1 MLSTLRNAWKVQD
14 LRKKIIWTV
23 FLIAIFRMGSYIPV
37 PGIDTDSLKALTQ
50 SGSLVSFYDLISGGS
65 FSRFSIFALGVV
77 PYINASIIMQLLTVA
92 IPKLEQ
98 LSKEGD
104 DGRKKIQKI
113 TRYASI
119 VIGAITAYG
128 SYVIINNVGALKS
141 NSPVSMFSTI
151 ANLGATSGVG
161 TLEKIV
167 IIFSLVV
174 GSTFLMWLGDQI
186 TVKGVGNGTSL
197 IIFANILSS
206 LPMTGYQIYN
216 LSKIGKINVVEVA
229 LFIFFT
235 LALLAGVI
243 YLSLAERRITVQYA
257 GKAVGN
263 KMMKGQSTHIP
274 LSIIGTT
281 VIAIIFAM
289 SVMSFPTTI
298 AQFFPEAGWSQWI
311 TGSSY
316 SPFNAKTWMYPV
328 LYALLTIFFTW
339 FYTQI
344 TFKPDEMAENMHKSS
359 GFIPGIRPG
368 KPTEIYLEKVLNRI
382 SMFGGCF
389 AAIIAVVPILVANYT
404 PFQGIQFGGTSLLI
418 LVSVSLEIM
427 RQLESQLTMRHYQG
441 FLK

>member
-128 SYVIINNVGALKS
+128 SYVIIHNVGALKS
-141 NSPVSMFSTI
+141 NSPVSMFLILLT
-151 ANLGATSGVG
+151 
-161 TLEKIV
+161 
-167 IIFSLVV
+167 LVV

-316 SPFNAKTWMYPV
+316 SPFNVKTWMYPV

>member
-141 NSPVSMFSTI
+141 NSPVSMFLILLT
-151 ANLGATSGVG
+151 
-161 TLEKIV
+161 
-167 IIFSLVV
+167 LVV

-235 LALLAGVI
+235 LALLAVVI

>member
-141 NSPVSMFSTI
+141 NSPVSMFLILLT
-151 ANLGATSGVG
+151 
-161 TLEKIV
+161 
-167 IIFSLVV
+167 LVV

-197 IIFANILSS
+197 IILSNI
-206 LPMTGYQIYN
+206 
-216 LSKIGKINVVEVA
+216 
-229 LFIFFT
+229 
-235 LALLAGVI
+235 
-243 YLSLAERRITVQYA
+243 
-257 GKAVGN
+257 
-263 KMMKGQSTHIP
+263 
-274 LSIIGTT
+274 
-281 VIAIIFAM
+281 
-289 SVMSFPTTI
+289 
-298 AQFFPEAGWSQWI
+298 
-311 TGSSY
+311 
-316 SPFNAKTWMYPV
+316 
-328 LYALLTIFFTW
+328 
-339 FYTQI
+339 
-344 TFKPDEMAENMHKSS
+344 
-359 GFIPGIRPG
+359 
-368 KPTEIYLEKVLNRI
+368 
-382 SMFGGCF
+382 
-389 AAIIAVVPILVANYT
+389 
-404 PFQGIQFGGTSLLI
+404 
-418 LVSVSLEIM
+418 
-427 RQLESQLTMRHYQG
+427 
-441 FLK
+441 

>member
-141 NSPVSMFSTI
+141 NSPVSMFLILLT
-151 ANLGATSGVG
+151 
-161 TLEKIV
+161 
-167 IIFSLVV
+167 LVV

-229 LFIFFT
+229 LCIFFT

-404 PFQGIQFGGTSLLI
+404 PLQGIQFGGTSLLI

>member
-141 NSPVSMFSTI
+141 NSPVSMFLILLT
-151 ANLGATSGVG
+151 
-161 TLEKIV
+161 
-167 IIFSLVV
+167 LVV

-316 SPFNAKTWMYPV
+316 SPFNAKTWMYTV

>member
-128 SYVIINNVGALKS
+128 SYVIIHNVGALKS
-141 NSPVSMFSTI
+141 NSPVSMFLILLT
-151 ANLGATSGVG
+151 
-161 TLEKIV
+161 
-167 IIFSLVV
+167 LVV

-263 KMMKGQSTHIP
+263 KMMKGQLTHIP

>member
-141 NSPVSMFSTI
+141 NSPVSVFLILLT
-151 ANLGATSGVG
+151 
-161 TLEKIV
+161 
-167 IIFSLVV
+167 LVV

-216 LSKIGKINVVEVA
+216 LSKIGKINIVEVA

>member
-128 SYVIINNVGALKS
+128 SYVIIHNVGALKS
-141 NSPVSMFSTI
+141 NSPVSMFLILLT
-151 ANLGATSGVG
+151 
-161 TLEKIV
+161 
-167 IIFSLVV
+167 LVV

-216 LSKIGKINVVEVA
+216 LSKIGKINVVEIA

-235 LALLAGVI
+235 LALLVGVI

>member
-37 PGIDTDSLKALTQ
+37 PGIDTNSLKALTQ

-141 NSPVSMFSTI
+141 NSPVSMFLILLT
-151 ANLGATSGVG
+151 
-161 TLEKIV
+161 
-167 IIFSLVV
+167 LVV

>member
-128 SYVIINNVGALKS
+128 SYVIIHNVGALKS
-141 NSPVSMFSTI
+141 NSPVSMFLILLT
-151 ANLGATSGVG
+151 
-161 TLEKIV
+161 
-167 IIFSLVV
+167 LVV

-216 LSKIGKINVVEVA
+216 LSKIGKINVVEIA

-344 TFKPDEMAENMHKSS
+344 TFKPDEMAENMHKLS

>member
-141 NSPVSMFSTI
+141 NSPVSMFLILLT
-151 ANLGATSGVG
+151 
-161 TLEKIV
+161 
-167 IIFSLVV
+167 LVV

-344 TFKPDEMAENMHKSS
+344 IFKPDEMAENMHKSS

>member
-77 PYINASIIMQLLTVA
+77 PYINASIIMQLLIVA

-141 NSPVSMFSTI
+141 NSPVS
-151 ANLGATSGVG
+151 
-161 TLEKIV
+161 
-167 IIFSLVV
+167 IFLILLTLVV

-216 LSKIGKINVVEVA
+216 LSKIGKINIVEVA

>member
-50 SGSLVSFYDLISGGS
+50 SGGLVSFYDLISGGS

-128 SYVIINNVGALKS
+128 TYVIIHNVGALKS
-141 NSPVSMFSTI
+141 NSPVSMFLILLT
-151 ANLGATSGVG
+151 
-161 TLEKIV
+161 
-167 IIFSLVV
+167 LVV

-216 LSKIGKINVVEVA
+216 LSKIGKINIVEVA

>member
-37 PGIDTDSLKALTQ
+37 PGIDTNSLKALTQ

-119 VIGAITAYG
+119 IIGAITAYG
-128 SYVIINNVGALKS
+128 SYVIIHNVGALKS
-141 NSPVSMFSTI
+141 NSQVSTFLILLT
-151 ANLGATSGVG
+151 
-161 TLEKIV
+161 
-167 IIFSLVV
+167 LVV

-216 LSKIGKINVVEVA
+216 LSKIGRINIVEVA

-298 AQFFPEAGWSQWI
+298 AQFFQKAKLSQWI
-311 TGSSY
+311 LGSSY

-427 RQLESQLTMRHYQG
+427 RQLESQLTIRHYQG

>member
-141 NSPVSMFSTI
+141 NSPVSVFLILLT
-151 ANLGATSGVG
+151 
-161 TLEKIV
+161 
-167 IIFSLVV
+167 LVV

-206 LPMTGYQIYN
+206 LPMTCYQIYN

>member
-50 SGSLVSFYDLISGGS
+50 SGGLVSFYDLISGGS

-128 SYVIINNVGALKS
+128 TYVIIHNVGALKS
-141 NSPVSMFSTI
+141 NSPVSMFLILLT
-151 ANLGATSGVG
+151 
-161 TLEKIV
+161 
-167 IIFSLVV
+167 LVV

-216 LSKIGKINVVEVA
+216 LSKVGKINIVEVA

-316 SPFNAKTWMYPV
+316 SPFNAKTWMYPIV
-328 LYALLTIFFTW
+328 YALLTIFFTW

-404 PFQGIQFGGTSLLI
+404 PFEGIQFGGTSLLI

>member
-128 SYVIINNVGALKS
+128 SYVIIHNVGALKS
-141 NSPVSMFSTI
+141 NSPVSMFLILLT
-151 ANLGATSGVG
+151 
-161 TLEKIV
+161 
-167 IIFSLVV
+167 LVV

-316 SPFNAKTWMYPV
+316 SPVNAKTWMYPV

>member
-37 PGIDTDSLKALTQ
+37 PGIDTNSLKALTQ

-128 SYVIINNVGALKS
+128 SYVIIHNVGALKS
-141 NSPVSMFSTI
+141 NSPVSMFLILLT
-151 ANLGATSGVG
+151 
-161 TLEKIV
+161 
-167 IIFSLVV
+167 LVV

-216 LSKIGKINVVEVA
+216 LSKIGRINIVEVA

>member
-141 NSPVSMFSTI
+141 NSPVS
-151 ANLGATSGVG
+151 
-161 TLEKIV
+161 
-167 IIFSLVV
+167 IFLILLTLVV

>member
-128 SYVIINNVGALKS
+128 SYVIIHNVGALKS
-141 NSPVSMFSTI
+141 NSPVSMFLILLT
-151 ANLGATSGVG
+151 
-161 TLEKIV
+161 
-167 IIFSLVV
+167 LVV

-216 LSKIGKINVVEVA
+216 LSKMGKINVVEVA

-289 SVMSFPTTI
+289 SVMSFPATI

>member
-128 SYVIINNVGALKS
+128 SYVIIHNVGALKS
-141 NSPVSMFSTI
+141 NSPVSMFLILLT
-151 ANLGATSGVG
+151 
-161 TLEKIV
+161 
-167 IIFSLVV
+167 LVV

-216 LSKIGKINVVEVA
+216 LSKIGRINIVEVA

-389 AAIIAVVPILVANYT
+389 ASIIAVVPILVANYT

>member
-1 MLSTLRNAWKVQD
+1 VLSTLRNAWKVQD

-128 SYVIINNVGALKS
+128 SYMIINNVGALKS
-141 NSPVSMFSTI
+141 NSPVSMFLILLT
-151 ANLGATSGVG
+151 
-161 TLEKIV
+161 
-167 IIFSLVV
+167 LVV

>member
-128 SYVIINNVGALKS
+128 SYVIIHDVGALKS
-141 NSPVSMFSTI
+141 NSPVSMFLILLT
-151 ANLGATSGVG
+151 
-161 TLEKIV
+161 
-167 IIFSLVV
+167 LVV

-216 LSKIGKINVVEVA
+216 LSKIGRINIVEVA

-311 TGSSY
+311 IGSSY

>member
-128 SYVIINNVGALKS
+128 TYMIINNVGALKS
-141 NSPVSMFSTI
+141 ASPVSMFLI
-151 ANLGATSGVG
+151 LL
-161 TLEKIV
+161 TLI
-167 IIFSLVV
+167 V

-216 LSKIGKINVVEVA
+216 LSKIGKINIVEVA

-389 AAIIAVVPILVANYT
+389 AAFIAVVPILVANYT
-404 PFQGIQFGGTSLLI
+404 PFEGIQFGGTSLLI

>member
-141 NSPVSMFSTI
+141 NSPVSMFLILLT
-151 ANLGATSGVG
+151 
-161 TLEKIV
+161 
-167 IIFSLVV
+167 LVV

-298 AQFFPEAGWSQWI
+298 AQFFPEAGWLQWI

>member
-141 NSPVSMFSTI
+141 NSPVSMFLILLT
-151 ANLGATSGVG
+151 
-161 TLEKIV
+161 
-167 IIFSLVV
+167 LVV

-197 IIFANILSS
+197 IIFVNILSS

>member
-1 MLSTLRNAWKVQD
+1 
-14 LRKKIIWTV
+14 
-23 FLIAIFRMGSYIPV
+23 MGSYIPV

-128 SYVIINNVGALKS
+128 SYVIIHNVGALKS
-141 NSPVSMFSTI
+141 NSPVSMFLILLT
-151 ANLGATSGVG
+151 
-161 TLEKIV
+161 
-167 IIFSLVV
+167 LVV

-216 LSKIGKINVVEVA
+216 LSKIGRINIVEVA

>member
-1 MLSTLRNAWKVQD
+1 MLSTLRDAWKVQD
-14 LRKKIIWTV
+14 LRNKIIWTV

-37 PGIDTDSLKALTQ
+37 PGIDTNSLKSLTQ

-77 PYINASIIMQLLTVA
+77 PYINASIILQLLTVA

-119 VIGAITAYG
+119 AIGVIMSYG
-128 SYVIINNVGALKS
+128 TYVIIHNVGALKS
-141 NSPVSMFSTI
+141 NSPVSTF
-151 ANLGATSGVG
+151 
-161 TLEKIV
+161 V
-167 IIFSLVV
+167 ILLTLVV

-197 IIFANILSS
+197 IIFVNILSR

-216 LSKIGKINVVEVA
+216 LSKIGKINIVEIA
-229 LFIFFT
+229 LFIAFT

-263 KMMKGQSTHIP
+263 KVMKGQSTHIP

-339 FYTQI
+339 FYTEI

-404 PFQGIQFGGTSLLI
+404 PFEGIQFGGTSLLI
-418 LVSVSLEIM
+418 LVSVSLEVM
-427 RQLESQLTMRHYQG
+427 RQLESQLTVRHYQG

>member
-104 DGRKKIQKI
+104 NGRKKIQKI

-128 SYVIINNVGALKS
+128 SYVIIHNVGALKS
-141 NSPVSMFSTI
+141 NSPVSMFLILLT
-151 ANLGATSGVG
+151 
-161 TLEKIV
+161 
-167 IIFSLVV
+167 LVV

>member
-141 NSPVSMFSTI
+141 NSPVSMFLILLT
-151 ANLGATSGVG
+151 
-161 TLEKIV
+161 
-167 IIFSLVV
+167 LVV

-216 LSKIGKINVVEVA
+216 LSKIGKINIVEVA

-316 SPFNAKTWMYPV
+316 SPFNVKTWMYPV

>member
-14 LRKKIIWTV
+14 LRKKIICTV

-141 NSPVSMFSTI
+141 NSPVSMFLILLT
-151 ANLGATSGVG
+151 
-161 TLEKIV
+161 
-167 IIFSLVV
+167 LVV

>member
-1 MLSTLRNAWKVQD
+1 MLSTLRNAWKVPE
-14 LRKKIIWTV
+14 LKKRFLWTV

-141 NSPVSMFSTI
+141 NSPVSMFLILLT
-151 ANLGATSGVG
+151 
-161 TLEKIV
+161 
-167 IIFSLVV
+167 LVV

>member
-141 NSPVSMFSTI
+141 NSPVSMFLILLT
-151 ANLGATSGVG
+151 
-161 TLEKIV
+161 
-167 IIFSLVV
+167 LVV

-316 SPFNAKTWMYPV
+316 SPFNTKTWMYPV